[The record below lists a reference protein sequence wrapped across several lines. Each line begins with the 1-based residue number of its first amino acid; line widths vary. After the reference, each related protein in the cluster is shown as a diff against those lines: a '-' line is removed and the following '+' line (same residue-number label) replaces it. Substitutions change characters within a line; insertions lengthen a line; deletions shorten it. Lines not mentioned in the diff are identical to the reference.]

1 MARGMPFNTGL
12 LALFL
17 PHGYDVE
24 DGDSERIYDSE
35 DGGGFKELRDG
46 SGFEGSGM
54 DEDEINYRGPDDD
67 NERTSVRMRQ
77 ILPLRNSLL
86 VQVQNRLTIFR
97 MGYPRELL
105 LNHRISERRTTRDL
119 VEVVMTKEI

>member
-1 MARGMPFNTGL
+1 
-12 LALFL
+12 
-17 PHGYDVE
+17 
-24 DGDSERIYDSE
+24 
-35 DGGGFKELRDG
+35 
-46 SGFEGSGM
+46 M

-67 NERTSVRMRQ
+67 NERTSVRIRQ

-86 VQVQNRLTIFR
+86 IQVQNRLTIFR